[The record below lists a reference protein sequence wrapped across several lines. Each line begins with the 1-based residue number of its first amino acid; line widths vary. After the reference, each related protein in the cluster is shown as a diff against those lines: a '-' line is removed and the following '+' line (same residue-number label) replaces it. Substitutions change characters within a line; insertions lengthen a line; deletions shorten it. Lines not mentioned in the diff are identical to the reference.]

1 MTVSSKPTS
10 SPLSRGCGAARAG
23 VGARVVYVW
32 ECDAASRRRERS
44 AGDVAVGVADAVA
57 VELELCSTV
66 GSSGRQAGVYSS
78 R

>member
-44 AGDVAVGVADAVA
+44 AG
-57 VELELCSTV
+57 EMSQWESQMQSQLN
-66 GSSGRQAGVYSS
+66 SSYVLL
-78 R
+78 